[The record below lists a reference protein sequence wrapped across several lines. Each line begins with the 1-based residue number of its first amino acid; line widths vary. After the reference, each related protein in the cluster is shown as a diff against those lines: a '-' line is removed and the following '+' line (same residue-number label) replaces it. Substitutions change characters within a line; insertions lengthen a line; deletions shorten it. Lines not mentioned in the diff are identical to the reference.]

1 MGDWV
6 GLVLALMI
14 VGPFALIP
22 ILLGF
27 HAIIGR
33 AILVN
38 EREVTGVLAIII
50 GIVVFVIGVFFL
62 AVLIELVRD
71 FRG

>member
-6 GLVLALMI
+6 KLVLALMI
-14 VGPFALIP
+14 LSPWVLIP

-27 HAIIGR
+27 HAIISR

-38 EREVTGVLAIII
+38 GREVTGVLAIIM
-50 GIVVFVIGVFFL
+50 GIVIFVIGVFFL
-62 AVLIELVRD
+62 AVMIEGVND

>member
-6 GLVLALMI
+6 ELVLALML
-14 VGPFALIP
+14 VSPFVLIP

-27 HAIIGR
+27 HAIISR

-50 GIVVFVIGVFFL
+50 GIVVVVIGVFFL
-62 AVLIELVRD
+62 AVMIEGVND

>member
-6 GLVLALMI
+6 ELVLGLI
-14 VGPFALIP
+14 ILGPFVLIP

-38 EREVTGVLAIII
+38 EREVTGVRAIII
-50 GIVVFVIGVFFL
+50 GIVVLVFGVFFL
-62 AVLIELVRD
+62 AVMIEGVND